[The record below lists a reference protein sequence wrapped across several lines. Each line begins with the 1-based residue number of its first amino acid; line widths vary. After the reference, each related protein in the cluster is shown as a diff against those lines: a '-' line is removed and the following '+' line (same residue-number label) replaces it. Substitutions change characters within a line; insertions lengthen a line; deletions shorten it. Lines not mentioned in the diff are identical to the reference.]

1 VPAHPLDNPAWS
13 ALTGAHHAY
22 AEVVGPARGYQP
34 DVSVFSAVDELDGEA
49 WAALAELATRHGSV
63 TLTRPDA
70 VVPPAGWTLE
80 RSGVGH
86 QMVCEAIG
94 APPPSEVALVE
105 LGVDDAG
112 RMGELV
118 ALAQPG
124 PWRARTVELGGYR
137 GVGVDGRLLAM
148 AGWRMRPAGHVEISA
163 VCTHPEAWGR
173 GYGAAVTHAVASAA
187 LARGDTPFLHVAAS
201 NDRARTLYERLGFRT
216 RCMVTFSSLQLAAGT

>member
-13 ALTGAHHAY
+13 ALNGAHRAY

-49 WAALAELATRHGSV
+49 WAALAELASRHGSV
-63 TLTRPDA
+63 TLTRPDP
-70 VVPPAGWTLE
+70 VEPPAGWVVE
-80 RSGVGH
+80 RSGAGH
-86 QMVCEAIG
+86 QMVCEVLG
-94 APPPSEVALVE
+94 PPPSAIELVE
-105 LGVDDAG
+105 LGPADAG

-124 PWRARTVELGGYR
+124 PWRPRTVELGGY
-137 GVGVDGRLLAM
+137 VGVVEQGRLLAM

-173 GYGAAVTHAVASAA
+173 GYGAAVTHAVAAAA
-187 LARGDTPFLHVAAS
+187 LAAGDTPFLHVAEP
-201 NDRARTLYERLGFRT
+201 NGRARALYERLGFRT
-216 RCMVTFSSLQLAAGT
+216 RRMVTFNALRLAPPA